1 MSEQTPQTTENLT
14 IKDEKRRKKLMMI
27 AAVSVFVLFGALV
40 AYLYQSQQKY
50 TPPPPEPKINLHGS
64 SDIARESW
72 IAQSAQQ
79 LQEQKKQIEDTQA
92 TLKSLDAKIDKIA
105 GGKGDHPPG
114 SPPVPQSPPAGQLA
128 VPPPPPSS
136 GAAHGQFGQPGTPAQ
151 PVEKVLTNLI
161 AMEESGGAKTALA
174 KDAKGEAKGKDKKE
188 DSKEASESKEVDKKK
203 NEAHIPAGSFV
214 RVVLMTG
221 IDAPSGAR
229 GKGSPYPVLL
239 KIIDHAQLPNKWRSD
254 IEGCFMI
261 GEAYGELSSE
271 RVHIRVNSI
280 SCVGK
285 EGEMITGNASG
296 YVVGEDGKTGLS
308 GLVVTKQGA
317 ILSRSLI
324 TGFLQGVSQAFSQSA
339 TVLNVTPT
347 GNVSTLDPSKSLQ
360 AGLGMGAT
368 KASEELAKF
377 YMEMAKEMFPVIEVN
392 AGRKVEVVLTQKVTL
407 AKRL

>member
-1 MSEQTPQTTENLT
+1 MSEKTTPPENIA
-14 IKDEKRRKKLMMI
+14 IKDEQKRKKLMII
-27 AAVSVFVLFGALV
+27 ASISVIVLFGALA

-50 TPPPPEPKINLHGS
+50 TPPPAEPKISLHGS
-64 SDIARESW
+64 RDIARESW

-92 TLKSLDAKIDKIA
+92 TIKSLEEKIEKATADKGA
-105 GGKGDHPPG
+105 HPPG
-114 SPPVPQSPPAGQLA
+114 TPPIPQSQTGQGQIA
-128 VPPPPPSS
+128 VPPPPSS
-136 GAAHGQFGQPGTPAQ
+136 GIQGHFGGQPGAPAQ
-151 PVEKVLTNLI
+151 PTEKVLTNLI
-161 AMEESGGAKTALA
+161 AIEESSSPKSAPT
-174 KDAKGEAKGKDKKE
+174 KDAKSKDKKE
-188 DSKEASESKEVDKKK
+188 ETKQATESKDDSKEKEKS
-203 NEAHIPAGSFV
+203 EAHIPAGSFV
-214 RVVLMTG
+214 KVVLMTG

-239 KIIDHAQLPNKWRSD
+239 KVTDHAQLPNKWRSD
-254 IEGCFMI
+254 IEGCFMV

-271 RVHIRVNSI
+271 RVHIRANTI

-285 EGEMITGNASG
+285 EGEMITGNVSG

-308 GLVVTKQGA
+308 GMVVTKQGA

-347 GNVSTLDPSKSLQ
+347 GNVSTLDPNKSLQ

-368 KASEELAKF
+368 KATEELAKF

-392 AGRKVEVVLTQKVTL
+392 AGRKVEVVLTQKVSL